1 VTGSWPAH
9 AVLVDDPHE
18 VTDVYMRL
26 IDELGIKQARRRLVL
41 RFNLDRVPTRSELPK
56 AIQRSGLSIVRIH
69 DQQPAQ

>member
-1 VTGSWPAH
+1 
-9 AVLVDDPHE
+9 VLVDDPHE
-18 VTDVYMRL
+18 VTDLYMRL

>member
-1 VTGSWPAH
+1 
-9 AVLVDDPHE
+9 
-18 VTDVYMRL
+18 MRL

-56 AIQRSGLSIVRIH
+56 AIRRSGLSIVRIH